1 MYILVR
7 VGGAPELQ
15 DSTRTSSTL
24 LCFAILTVRRRCFV
38 GWVPCIKPLG
48 MKLLGL
54 DGVGGGGYGALECT
68 YVTDNGQ
75 RKATLIDV

>member
-1 MYILVR
+1 M
-7 VGGAPELQ
+7 
-15 DSTRTSSTL
+15 
-24 LCFAILTVRRRCFV
+24 